1 VKVEGIK
8 KTAVVLLTFFYSFC
22 AVGLGVNVHYCH
34 GKIASVSIGFS
45 KDDCCCQK
53 ESKRKCCSD
62 KAVVLKIES
71 KQIKTTTY
79 SWVSGYQN
87 VILRCFT
94 PHVTPCNALSYFQP
108 EYRLLST
115 FPPPNPVYLTNRN
128 IRI

>member
-1 VKVEGIK
+1 VNLNGL
-8 KTAVVLLTFFYSFC
+8 KTSAVVLLTFFYSFC
-22 AVGLGVNVHYCH
+22 AVGLGVNVHYCN

-71 KQIKTTTY
+71 KQLK
-79 SWVSGYQN
+79 
-87 VILRCFT
+87 
-94 PHVTPCNALSYFQP
+94 A
-108 EYRLLST
+108 ST
-115 FPPPNPVYLTNRN
+115 FTWIDNSVFILKQVSPIVFNRSIIYSKTNAPVGISIDYPPPYPLYLAHRN

>member
-1 VKVEGIK
+1 MNLNGF
-8 KTAVVLLTFFYSFC
+8 KTSAVVLLTFFYSFC

-71 KQIKTTTY
+71 KQLKASSFTWIDNSVYILQQVNPIAFDRCIIY
-79 SWVSGYQN
+79 SYA
-87 VILRCFT
+87 
-94 PHVTPCNALSYFQP
+94 NASLAIGADY
-108 EYRLLST
+108 
-115 FPPPNPVYLTNRN
+115 PPPYPLYIAHRKF
-128 IRI
+128 RI

>member
-1 VKVEGIK
+1 MNLNGL
-8 KTAVVLLTFFYSFC
+8 KTSAVVLLTFFYSFC
-22 AVGLGVNVHYCH
+22 AVGLGVNVHYCN

-71 KQIKTTTY
+71 KQLKASTFTWIDNSVFILKQVSPIAFNRSIIYSKT
-79 SWVSGYQN
+79 
-87 VILRCFT
+87 
-94 PHVTPCNALSYFQP
+94 NALVIISIDY
-108 EYRLLST
+108 
-115 FPPPNPVYLTNRN
+115 PPPYPLYLAHRN